1 MGCLSRHTH
10 HNHHHPEGS
19 GSIVE
24 DKQKERK
31 SQRRGGMLWRASFW
45 SLHEQSS
52 WTQGDFSHQHK
63 TWVRL
68 SQPNF
73 QHRQGK
79 GLSLGESSSRTP
91 LVTAPHTNL
100 MLTFFFFFLF
110 FYLPPVPPHL
120 PRGSSWLFSE
130 TPGWDR
136 KSNLSISSGQ
146 SLAVQPFINQSEVV
160 GEQSLHYVDTGD
172 FSIFMTMPSSRM

>member
-100 MLTFFFFFLF
+100 MLTFFFFSFLSSSSSSSTCLL
-110 FYLPPVPPHL
+110 YLLTCLGAPP
-120 PRGSSWLFSE
+120 GSFLRPLAGTGSPTFQSPLASHWLF
-130 TPGWDR
+130 
-136 KSNLSISSGQ
+136 NL
-146 SLAVQPFINQSEVV
+146 LLTNQ
-160 GEQSLHYVDTGD
+160 
-172 FSIFMTMPSSRM
+172 R